1 MVRDAHDIVTE
12 LLAGRLKDTELGD
25 GKVCMK
31 CEEAKLVE
39 CECMLN
45 KRNNS
50 VDGGNGGCGTH

>member
-12 LLAGRLKDTELGD
+12 LLAGRLQNAELGEG

-39 CECMLN
+39 CECILN
-45 KRNNS
+45 
-50 VDGGNGGCGTH
+50 